1 MANKN
6 PKRENLKPFDTLSE
20 NEVRKAA
27 SNGGKK
33 SGEVRREKKTFKQL
47 IETMMEMDIERFT
60 TNEEVLANL
69 ELINPELAQK
79 VDVKTVISA
88 RLLDKALKGD
98 LYAMGMVRDQIGEQ
112 VTNKQEVVNTNLNI
126 ESNIDKAKELKK
138 MLDKDE

>member
-1 MANKN
+1 MSK
-6 PKRENLKPFDTLSE
+6 KKSLENLKPFNDLTE
-20 NEVRKAA
+20 TEQRRIA

-60 TNEEVLANL
+60 TNEEVLEQLAN
-69 ELINPELAQK
+69 INPELAQK
-79 VDVKTVISA
+79 ADVKSVITA

-112 VTNKQEVVNTNLNI
+112 ITQKQELSGSGIQINFNRDY
-126 ESNIDKAKELKK
+126 E
-138 MLDKDE
+138 

>member
-1 MANKN
+1 LSK
-6 PKRENLKPFDTLSE
+6 KKSLENLKPFNDLTE
-20 NEVRKAA
+20 TEQRRIA

-60 TNEEVLANL
+60 TNEEVLEQLAN
-69 ELINPELAQK
+69 INPELAQK
-79 VDVKTVISA
+79 ADVKSVITA

-112 VTNKQEVVNTNLNI
+112 ITQKQELSGSGIQINFNRDY
-126 ESNIDKAKELKK
+126 E
-138 MLDKDE
+138 